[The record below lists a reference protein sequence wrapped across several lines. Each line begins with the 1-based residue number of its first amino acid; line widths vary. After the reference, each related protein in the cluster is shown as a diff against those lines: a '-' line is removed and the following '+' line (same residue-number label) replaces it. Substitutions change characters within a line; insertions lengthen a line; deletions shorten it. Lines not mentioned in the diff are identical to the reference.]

1 MSPTGPALHPASG
14 VRAAGAVAE
23 AAAAPQQLMGRAEVA
38 LRQAHSVARH
48 VLETL
53 SLYARRLVC
62 ATVTTIARLH
72 ASLCQHSHK
81 ETVITIQGQVL
92 LHTAGPPLSKA
103 HMGITTFCCR
113 SRGPPA
119 STLAHRLAVMCPALA
134 RWPQGPHRHAILNPV
149 RTCCLTGPIACLIPG
164 TPCSAPSSPMDPRP
178 CPPLGQPYTRPAV

>member
-38 LRQAHSVARH
+38 LRQEHSVARH

-72 ASLCQHSHK
+72 ASLC
-81 ETVITIQGQVL
+81 
-92 LHTAGPPLSKA
+92 
-103 HMGITTFCCR
+103 
-113 SRGPPA
+113 
-119 STLAHRLAVMCPALA
+119 
-134 RWPQGPHRHAILNPV
+134 
-149 RTCCLTGPIACLIPG
+149 
-164 TPCSAPSSPMDPRP
+164 
-178 CPPLGQPYTRPAV
+178 